1 MELKYPTDGG
11 SAVHSR
17 KGGANPCA
25 ILRRGRVWRPLSP
38 GCEEFARVSFRLDR
52 QDASVA
58 MAVAKN
64 VRYLQSVLGLQKEV
78 LALRREL
85 AGTSTAMETRVEEEF
100 RKSGESLCI

>member
-1 MELKYPTDGG
+1 
-11 SAVHSR
+11 
-17 KGGANPCA
+17 
-25 ILRRGRVWRPLSP
+25 
-38 GCEEFARVSFRLDR
+38 
-52 QDASVA
+52 